1 MDSCHTDTPDNISS
15 HIQFHPPPISCVLYH
30 MPKHFNNVGFQAFSS
45 LAELMEQGSY
55 RAEQSADLFFSFI
68 EGKTRRKGRGKQ

>member
-45 LAELMEQGSY
+45 LAEMMEQGSY